1 MPNREMFAVF
11 LFFLQTE
18 HFSGLSR
25 PSKQRWIGCT
35 LSANLRGK
43 SWQVVIELVL
53 GLGVPWKLE
62 LSLEPGS
69 LKNKHIQILFE
80 KLEI

>member
-43 SWQVVIELVL
+43 SWQVVRT
-53 GLGVPWKLE
+53 GV
-62 LSLEPGS
+62 GTRRA
-69 LKNKHIQILFE
+69 
-80 KLEI
+80 LEIGTQPGARVP